1 MNSKDEIVRTQIIES
16 AKGVFRR
23 YGYQKVSMND
33 IAKSCGKGRS
43 TLYYYFKNKH
53 EVLKEVAMEEYLSI
67 IEPSHKQVNRSQTIS
82 ENLYIYNKHKLNAL
96 IQKKREY
103 DHLFTDIK
111 EDSNILNGIL
121 QKVREIE
128 IRMIKELLQWG
139 MEKKEIAIISPKD
152 HYFLSLAIVTAARS
166 LETEMLLYGSIDE
179 MNSRLPWLTNLLI
192 KGLK

>member
-1 MNSKDEIVRTQIIES
+1 MNSKDEIVRAQIIES

-67 IEPSHKQVNRSQTIS
+67 IEPSHKQVSRSKTIS

-121 QKVREIE
+121 QKVREKE
-128 IRMIKELLQWG
+128 IRMIKDLLQWG